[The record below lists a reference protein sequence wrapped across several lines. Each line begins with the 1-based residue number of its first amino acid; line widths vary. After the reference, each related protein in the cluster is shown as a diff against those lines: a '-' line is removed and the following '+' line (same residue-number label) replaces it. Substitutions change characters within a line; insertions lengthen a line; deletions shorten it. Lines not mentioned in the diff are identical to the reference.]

1 MNAPDTNKRVQSPRP
16 TVCYMCSSE
25 CGLLASGDPSAGL
38 CIAGN
43 PASPMSR
50 GGLCPKAALA
60 ESLRC
65 FPGRPCTPLKR
76 VGPRGEGIFRPASWE
91 EALEDISRRL
101 RAARE
106 LYGPESLTILFG
118 EKPDHDMVYDFA
130 AMYGTPNVLDHN
142 SLCDTSRRYG
152 FSRVFGDGQERPLP
166 DLQRP
171 LLTGEGVRREHDCR
185 LLVLFGENPA
195 EARRFFWLW
204 DGILGARRSGMR
216 LIVADPLR
224 TPAEIG
230 RAHV

>member
-1 MNAPDTNKRVQSPRP
+1 MSEPDTNKRAQSPRP

-25 CGLLASGDPSAGL
+25 CGLLVSGDPSAGL
-38 CIAGN
+38 RLAGN

-60 ESLRC
+60 ESLRR
-65 FPGRPCTPLKR
+65 FPGRLRTPLKR
-76 VGPRGEGIFRPASWE
+76 VGPRGEGLFRPASWE

-142 SLCDTSRRYG
+142 SL
-152 FSRVFGDGQERPLP
+152 
-166 DLQRP
+166 
-171 LLTGEGVRREHDCR
+171 
-185 LLVLFGENPA
+185 
-195 EARRFFWLW
+195 
-204 DGILGARRSGMR
+204 
-216 LIVADPLR
+216 
-224 TPAEIG
+224 
-230 RAHV
+230 